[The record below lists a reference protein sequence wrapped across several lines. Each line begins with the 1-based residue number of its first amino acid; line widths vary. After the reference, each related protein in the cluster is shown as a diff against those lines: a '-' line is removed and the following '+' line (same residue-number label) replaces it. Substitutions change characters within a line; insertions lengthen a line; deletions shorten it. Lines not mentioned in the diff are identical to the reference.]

1 MAQLSDDCFAH
12 GGALMR
18 VDEARRLLAEANA
31 PVTASEPVGLHQ
43 ALGRILAED
52 IVTPVDIPP
61 APNAAAD
68 GYAVRHDA
76 LAPENAARLPV
87 GGAGTAGTQDLTS
100 HQSGITS
107 SRERWCTNV

>member
-18 VDEARRLLAEANA
+18 VDEARRLLAEAIA

-52 IVTPVDIPP
+52 IVSPVDLPP
-61 APNAAAD
+61 APHSAVDGSAVWHAAP
-68 GYAVRHDA
+68 
-76 LAPENAARLPV
+76 APENAPRLPGV
-87 GGAGTAGTQDLTS
+87 GRVTAAPPDPPLARPRPPTS
-100 HQSGITS
+100 
-107 SRERWCTNV
+107 

>member
-18 VDEARRLLAEANA
+18 VDAARRLLAEAIA

-52 IVTPVDIPP
+52 IVPPVDITP
-61 APNAAAD
+61 APNSAVDGDAAWPAD
-68 GYAVRHDA
+68 LD
-76 LAPENAARLPV
+76 PETTTTTPV
-87 GGAGTAGTQDLTS
+87 VGPATATS
-100 HQSGITS
+100 EGHTS
-107 SRERWCTNV
+107 ELKSLIPTTY